1 MPGILEDE
9 IMALGAIE
17 IFLLISGLVL
27 IGEGLKKVPKI
38 GKDLESVANWLSG
51 FGVFIGVID
60 IVLGIL
66 AIF

>member
-1 MPGILEDE
+1 
-9 IMALGAIE
+9 MALGAIE
-17 IFLLISGLVL
+17 IFLLISGLILV
-27 IGEGLKKVPKI
+27 GEGLKNVPKI
-38 GKDLESVANWLSG
+38 GKDLERFANWLSG